1 MPTALEIVDSAV
13 KIGLGALISA
23 VATHFV
29 TTKNHAHEIRKAA
42 REDKRELLRSI
53 AKTLEE
59 ATSTMNLATYAYEH
73 EPESRRDAEKKLVDA
88 LNGFG
93 SAKSL
98 ALLSGSKKLFVA
110 VVDLRSGAEAIA
122 AYYLQHGDHYAV
134 KDANGLISR
143 MNSAWP
149 AVYVELE
156 RAYAETH
163 GDG

>member
-1 MPTALEIVDSAV
+1 MPTAFEIVDSAV
-13 KIGLGALISA
+13 KIGLGAFISA
-23 VATHFV
+23 IATYFV
-29 TTKNHAHEIRKAA
+29 TAKNHAHEIRKTA

-59 ATSTMNLATYAYEH
+59 ATATMNLATHAYEH
-73 EPESRRDAEKKLVDA
+73 EPESRPDAQKKLIDA
-88 LNGFG
+88 LNRIG

-110 VVDLRSGAEAIA
+110 VEDLRSSAEAIA
-122 AYYLQHGDHYAV
+122 AYYLRHGDHYAV

-149 AVYVELE
+149 AVYAELE

-163 GDG
+163 GDA